1 MKRVVALP
9 SALAFLSVLLVSVSS
24 PGPATA
30 SDVIRVSVL
39 ANEAPTSVTLTSAGE
54 LQLFAGSFD
63 QPMTTLG
70 RDETAVVSFDEGQLY
85 VVAGD
90 IRLFAEELRIRD
102 AGAIRLSS
110 DTRRSGR
117 IDRTFPGELWIT
129 PRSSG
134 MSIENAVDLEA
145 YVASVVTN
153 EYGFDDLE
161 GSKAMAV
168 AARTYALFQL
178 MEGELGDD
186 VGFQVYTGEGRTSTV
201 ARRAAEATSGEI
213 LTFDGRIAAAV
224 YSASSGGIS
233 ANNEDVW
240 QGAPLPY
247 LRSKDDPFDLSS
259 PHRSWTASLDRTRV
273 LRALSREAGI
283 TVSGFISGDR
293 GPDGR
298 VRSVELLSTSGPRQ
312 EISSNK
318 FRLAVNREFGAGGL
332 KSTNFDARRDG
343 DNYVFEGAGYGH
355 GVGLSQW
362 GARQMAQEGHS
373 YRDILAFYYD
383 GVALA
388 SHRDG
393 EVVGRPEVLRGGQIA
408 ERRVEEEVTVADA
421 RPEIAPEP
429 RPAREPEV
437 VRDREPVRT
446 QPTPAP
452 ERNQAVNT
460 ARNPAGGWS
469 REPQKAKPT
478 GRIGW

>member
-1 MKRVVALP
+1 MKSGQIP
-9 SALAFLSVLLVSVSS
+9 SFMLAVISLLLFGALA
-24 PGPATA
+24 PNTTA
-30 SDVIRVSVL
+30 AGDVIKVSVL
-39 ANEAPTSVTLTSAGE
+39 ANESPTSVTLTSDGD
-54 LQLFAGSFD
+54 LLLFAGSFD
-63 QPMTTLG
+63 QPMTSLS
-70 RDETAVVSFDEGQLY
+70 RDETAVVSLSDGQLY

-90 IRLFAEELRIRD
+90 VRLFAEELRVR
-102 AGAIRLSS
+102 GRGGVQLSA
-110 DTRRSGR
+110 RSGQLE
-117 IDRTFPGELWIT
+117 RTFPGELWI
-129 PRSSG
+129 RAAADHLAF
-134 MSIENAVDLEA
+134 ENAVDLEA

-168 AARTYALFQL
+168 AARTYALYRL

-186 VGFQVYTGEGRTSTV
+186 TGFQVYTGDSRTSSV
-201 ARRAAEATSGEI
+201 ARRAVEATRGEI

-224 YSASSGGIS
+224 YSASSGGVT

-240 QGAPLPY
+240 RGAALPY

-259 PHRSWTASLDRTRV
+259 PHRSWTASLDRGRV
-273 LRALSREAGI
+273 LRALSREVGM

-298 VRSVELLSTSGPRQ
+298 VNSIELLSTSGPRQ
-312 EISSNK
+312 EISSNR
-318 FRLAVNREFGAGGL
+318 FRLAVNAEFGANGL

-343 DNYVFEGAGYGH
+343 DNYIFEGAGYGH

-393 EVVGRPEVLRGGQIA
+393 EVVGRPEVLRGAHIA
-408 ERRVEEEVTVADA
+408 ANRIEEPAATVEA
-421 RPEIAPEP
+421 
-429 RPAREPEV
+429 EPEV
-437 VRDREPVRT
+437 RPEPQPEATASREVTNTRSTRSADRKEAVKTERT
-446 QPTPAP
+446 
-452 ERNQAVNT
+452 
-460 ARNPAGGWS
+460 PAGGWS
-469 REPQKAKPT
+469 RQPAQAKPI